1 MCRLGGEGA
10 YCRGGSLLGLLHSKR
25 FHDLPH
31 QGRLRVFPPDEE
43 EVDHRVEVPN
53 FKPTRGFDV
62 QVLVVVREA
71 FSADGGP
78 LPAQGEGSAKSR
90 VVVDDAIVQ
99 GAAMRAEQLVERLD
113 PVDVFGLLHGDD
125 WVAFQFLRRDFR
137 MQGQGIVLSHK
148 HA

>member
-43 EVDHRVEVPN
+43 EVDHRVEVPY

-90 VVVDDAIVQ
+90 VVVDDALVQ
-99 GAAMRAEQLVERLD
+99 GSAMRAEQLVDRLD
-113 PVDVFGLLHGDD
+113 PVDVFGLLYGDD

>member
-1 MCRLGGEGA
+1 MCRLGGEDA

-25 FHDLPH
+25 FHDLSR

-53 FKPTRGFDV
+53 YKPTRGFDV
-62 QVLVVVREA
+62 QVLVEMREA
-71 FSADGGP
+71 FSADSGP

-99 GAAMRAEQLVERLD
+99 GAAMRAEQLAERLD
-113 PVDVFGLLHGDD
+113 PVGVLGLLHGDD
-125 WVAFQFLRRDFR
+125 WAALQFLRRDFR